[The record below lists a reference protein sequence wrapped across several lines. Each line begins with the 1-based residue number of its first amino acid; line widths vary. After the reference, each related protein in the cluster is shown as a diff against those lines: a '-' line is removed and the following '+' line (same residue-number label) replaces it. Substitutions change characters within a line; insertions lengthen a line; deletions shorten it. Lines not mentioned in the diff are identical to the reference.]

1 MSSDPLFDCA
11 DFSIVCTV
19 SILDVLPR
27 ILVMLL
33 YCRFALDEVTLW

>member
-27 ILVMLL
+27 IQDTGDVIIL
-33 YCRFALDEVTLW
+33 